1 VTGSPRTIAL
11 SAQQVAQIREIFE
24 LFDTDGGGT
33 MDRQEL
39 SVAMYALGFQ
49 DVSTKGHGQQH
60 KVADLSAHGSDSI
73 TLEDF
78 TSLMKGEINGRDPL
92 ENIRTIFHVLQ
103 TIDCPPDPHPGLVTL
118 NKLQRACNKFQL
130 KLTEEEL
137 LLMID
142 SAQVHVDRG
151 GGVSEDEFIGVM
163 RWSIWF

>member
-1 VTGSPRTIAL
+1 
-11 SAQQVAQIREIFE
+11 
-24 LFDTDGGGT
+24 

-39 SVAMYALGFQ
+39 SVAMYALGFK
-49 DVSTKGHGQQH
+49 DVSTKGLGQQQQW
-60 KVADLSAHGSDSI
+60 DRLSSMSSHGSDMI

-92 ENIRTIFHVLQ
+92 ENIRTIFNVLQ
-103 TIDCPPDPHPGLVTL
+103 KTDCTPDPHPGLVTL

-142 SAQVHVDRG
+142 SAQVDVDRD
-151 GGVSEDEFIGVM
+151 GGVSEDEFIRVM